1 MQQSNNVAV
10 LLGRL
15 TADPEIRTI
24 PSGAEVMDF
33 TIAVDR
39 PLGKNGEKQ
48 ADFIDCVAWRSTA
61 TFINKYFHKGDM
73 ISVSG
78 TIQTRSYEYEGKKR
92 KATEIQVESAGFTGA
107 GRTAGATA
115 PTYTA
120 PRTTVDSGEFEAD
133 EDLPF

>member
-15 TADPEIRTI
+15 TAEPEIRTI
-24 PSGAEVMDF
+24 PSGAEVMNF

-61 TFINKYFHKGDM
+61 TFIGKYFHKGDM

-107 GRTAGATA
+107 GRTPGASAQNNT
-115 PTYTA
+115 
-120 PRTTVDSGEFEAD
+120 PRPAAVDDGEYDAD

>member
-24 PSGAEVMDF
+24 PSGVEVMNF

-39 PLGKNGEKQ
+39 PVGRNGEKQ

-61 TFINKYFHKGDM
+61 TFISKYFHKGDM

-78 TIQTRSYEYEGKKR
+78 TIQTRSYEFEGKKR
-92 KATEIQVESAGFTGA
+92 KATEIQVESAGFTGSGRSA
-107 GRTAGATA
+107 GTST
-115 PTYTA
+115 PTYA
-120 PRTTVDSGEFEAD
+120 SRPSSVDDGEIDAD
-133 EDLPF
+133 EDVPF